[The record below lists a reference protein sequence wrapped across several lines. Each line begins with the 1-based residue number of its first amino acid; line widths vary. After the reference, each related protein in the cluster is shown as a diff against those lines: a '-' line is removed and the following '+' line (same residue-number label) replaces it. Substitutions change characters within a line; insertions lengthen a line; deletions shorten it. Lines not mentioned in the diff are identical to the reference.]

1 MLFLAVYNCYCIL
14 CWWKLV
20 YTFYSIVGKFKN
32 VKQKVL
38 AQFALNEKPQKYSL
52 EVIVKS
58 QTSDPYV
65 KLFRRYW
72 DTIILFIFCNSFKK
86 KCWFWKLVGLASMY
100 RNRLLFVGTGIGPGW
115 KGCTP
120 GRCPS
125 LLDSGTRESLLFV
138 LPGFAPST
146 PRYSF
151 SLSLLFERQRLGG
164 VGIFSLLGHSS
175 YNACNT
181 WDGQAELQNLES
193 SQGLPVLQQ
202 QPEYLNQ
209 QLAACLACTLTKSW
223 CEKQSHNSSSGLPV

>member
-151 SLSLLFERQRLGG
+151 SLSLLFERQRHGRGWEFLVYWAIPHIMPATLGMDRLNSRTWNP
-164 VGIFSLLGHSS
+164 VKVSQFCSNNPSTWTNNLLP
-175 YNACNT
+175 A
-181 WDGQAELQNLES
+181 
-193 SQGLPVLQQ
+193 
-202 QPEYLNQ
+202 
-209 QLAACLACTLTKSW
+209 
-223 CEKQSHNSSSGLPV
+223 